1 MRCILNKII
10 NVVQREREKGEEI
23 NASVEIL
30 KFRNDTGLI
39 TEKRRPKKLR
49 ELQRVNNYNKYTKK
63 YQPKQEVERRENK
76 GRAKKEIKRWQNYV
90 TIGILI
96 FEQSRLFQHSRGT
109 RVARQGVDGAQ
120 INGDG
125 MSQKRYALVDQYF
138 EVVLRGQL
146 LIRRP
151 I

>member
-63 YQPKQEVERRENK
+63 YQPK
-76 GRAKKEIKRWQNYV
+76 
-90 TIGILI
+90 
-96 FEQSRLFQHSRGT
+96 
-109 RVARQGVDGAQ
+109 
-120 INGDG
+120 
-125 MSQKRYALVDQYF
+125 
-138 EVVLRGQL
+138 
-146 LIRRP
+146 
-151 I
+151 